1 MFCTDG
7 MVTNDSSRPYTPT
20 ERGVLLSSFFR
31 RNKMRTI
38 RLNIYFL
45 TAAILL
51 GFACNKALAESVN
64 VEVNGMVCGFCA
76 QGISKKLHDT
86 GTAAKVD
93 VDLDK
98 KIVFIEFE
106 KGKSLD
112 DNTLR
117 SIIVDSGYQVVRVT
131 RNIP

>member
-1 MFCTDG
+1 
-7 MVTNDSSRPYTPT
+7 
-20 ERGVLLSSFFR
+20 
-31 RNKMRTI
+31 MRTI